1 MATNDQRKAPRKP
14 VALPASVSRTNASFF
29 GNEVVVEMVNM
40 SRTGALVQAK
50 DVLVPGEVCILTL
63 SKPTGGYGDIPARI
77 VWAERRS
84 DGEGYRAG
92 VAFRNLTADE
102 EYLVDLHLLHSAQK

>member
-1 MATNDQRKAPRKP
+1 MATNDQRRAPRKL
-14 VALPASVSRTNASFF
+14 VALPASVSRANVSFF
-29 GNEVVVEMVNM
+29 GDEVVVQMVNL
-40 SRTGALVQAK
+40 SRTGALVQAP
-50 DVLVPGEVCILTL
+50 DVLVPGEVCTLTL

-102 EYLVDLHLLHSAQK
+102 EYLVDLHLVRSAKP